1 MTNKLLTMLSTYKTY
16 KYELFQNMTVLSN
29 LKKKYLNYTKTITE
43 DNNLFVT
50 ILYKEYA
57 FNKINEIV
65 KSKLSAID
73 KIIAIENIYPEVKDD
88 EDLINIVFETIVNE
102 KIVDPKINQKKDNN
116 IINHVVAVNNEE
128 HVIDNENDI
137 EYTNAIIESMK
148 TYKNNIYNEHI
159 EYNNAIIESKKIFE
173 MIKQKEDNE
182 SPTVSFVFNKN
193 FEQKDNENII
203 K

>member
-1 MTNKLLTMLSTYKTY
+1 MLSTYKTY
-16 KYELFQNMTVLSN
+16 KYESFQNMAVLSN

-102 KIVDPKINQKKDNN
+102 
-116 IINHVVAVNNEE
+116 

-148 TYKNNIYNEHI
+148 
-159 EYNNAIIESKKIFE
+159 IFE
-173 MIKQKEDNE
+173 MIKQKENSE
-182 SPTVSFVFNKN
+182 PPTVSFVFNKN
-193 FEQKDNENII
+193 FEQKDNKNII